1 MAGERAEIE
10 ERPKRYVAKL
20 RRELG
25 PVCQKN
31 YFDDPTSTELY
42 RNEDGS
48 LWVEEGGKD
57 MVRVGEMSEL
67 TGKGKF
73 SNGR

>member
-1 MAGERAEIE
+1 MAGERAETE
-10 ERPKRYVAKL
+10 ERPKRFEAKL

-25 PVCQKN
+25 PVCQKS

-48 LWVEEGGKD
+48 LWVEEGSKD

>member
-1 MAGERAEIE
+1 MNERK
-10 ERPKRYVAKL
+10 PKNAQKDS
-20 RRELG
+20 RRNFG
-25 PVCQKN
+25 VSSGVCQKS